1 MAKRHCTSRVFIC
14 IICRCPVVVVVA
26 VVLCNPCHGSS
37 LNVINNKV
45 KPKKKAP
52 RCRWAQVPCPGIIC
66 IGGDIAIG
74 VVAVAIV

>member
-26 VVLCNPCHGSS
+26 VVLCDPCHGSS

-45 KPKKKAP
+45 KPKKKHQDADGLRSP
-52 RCRWAQVPCPGIIC
+52 VLESFAL
-66 IGGDIAIG
+66 
-74 VVAVAIV
+74 VVT